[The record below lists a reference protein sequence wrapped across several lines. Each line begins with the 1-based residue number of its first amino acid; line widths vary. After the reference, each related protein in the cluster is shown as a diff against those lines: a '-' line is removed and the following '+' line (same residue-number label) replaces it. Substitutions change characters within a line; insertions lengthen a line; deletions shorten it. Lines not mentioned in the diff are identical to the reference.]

1 MTGILGRKFR
11 WLCAQQLQ
19 HGAMHNHMWCSMR
32 GPALAASGGWFHLSA
47 LPLSGLV
54 VRGSFPLL
62 KLISSC
68 GEVGSVTPTARVNE
82 KEVLS
87 VISACLCQAN
97 SSGVPEPLD
106 FPSRNPCP
114 RPRHL
119 TLVRLIS
126 GPGLFSVAAVQP
138 VCCGMFRESL
148 FSTHEMPFACQP
160 QLSQPNISRHSQMSP
175 KEENNPLQIAF

>member
-1 MTGILGRKFR
+1 MV
-11 WLCAQQLQ
+11 LCTTACDVACVAQPWRRVEADFTSQLC
-19 HGAMHNHMWCSMR
+19 HFLVWW
-32 GPALAASGGWFHLSA
+32 SGGVFLCWSWS
-47 LPLSGLV
+47 PPV
-54 VRGSFPLL
+54 E
-62 KLISSC
+62 KW
-68 GEVGSVTPTARVNE
+68 ESVTPAARVNE

-126 GPGLFSVAAVQP
+126 GPGLFSVAAVQS